1 MSPALIQPITVPDL
15 VEQVYARLLD
25 AISEGTLLPG
35 ERLTQED
42 LAQRL
47 SVSRQ
52 PVLQALRLLKKDGF
66 VEDAPGRGVQV
77 TQLDVA
83 WIDQVYQVRA
93 CLDALAVRLAA
104 ERGAKIDPAIL
115 AQGLQAQAG
124 QDVKAMVAADLAF
137 HRAIYEASGNPLIAQ
152 SVDLHWHHLRR
163 VMGAVLQ
170 SSQQRQSIGDEH
182 EAIAQA
188 IAQGQA
194 DLAVSLVQGHAHK
207 ASVQLTARLSAKLTV
222 PHPHSNPT
230 QNPQGAFS

>member
-1 MSPALIQPITVPDL
+1 MNLTLIQPLTVPDL

-77 TQLDVA
+77 TRLDVA
-83 WIDQVYQVRA
+83 WIKQVYQVRGS
-93 CLDALAVRLAA
+93 LDGLAVQLAA
-104 ERGAKIDPAIL
+104 ERRVVIDPAL
-115 AQGLQAQAG
+115 LEQGRAAQATR
-124 QDVKAMVAADLAF
+124 DVQAMVQADLDF
-137 HRAIYEASGNPLIAQ
+137 HRAIYQASGNPLIAQ

-170 SSQQRQSIGDEH
+170 SSQQRQTVWQEH

-188 IAQGQA
+188 IAQGHVDKA
-194 DLAVSLVQGHAHK
+194 MHLAQDHAHQ
-207 ASVQLTARLSAKLTV
+207 ASVQLTARLSAQMN
-222 PHPHSNPT
+222 HPPSTSPT
-230 QNPQGAFS
+230 SPGAPT